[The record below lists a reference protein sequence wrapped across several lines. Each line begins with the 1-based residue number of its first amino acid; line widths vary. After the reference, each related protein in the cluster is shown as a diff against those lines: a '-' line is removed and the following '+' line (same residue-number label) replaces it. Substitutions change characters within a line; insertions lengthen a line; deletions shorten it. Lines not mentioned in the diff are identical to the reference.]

1 MPTTTHPFFGSS
13 GGYIFAFNA
22 GFDPTD
28 VGLDNAQ
35 AIASAEYL
43 DSLVKDGTVASTDY
57 GASMSAFQEG
67 RAPYWMTGPWARGDA
82 SAVDYG
88 VALIPQ
94 FDGNAATPF
103 VGVRGAMVS
112 AFSDNKVL
120 AQSFILDFFA
130 TVEVQESMYNS
141 DPRLP
146 ATKSLFAI
154 VEAADPIAAQFA
166 ASAANGIPMP
176 NIPEMGSVWGPVGDA
191 MLIIRD
197 QAYGTN
203 EETGVTVNSATD
215 AMKLAAEQ
223 VRTAI
228 AGG

>member
-1 MPTTTHPFFGSS
+1 M
-13 GGYIFAFNA
+13 
-22 GFDPTD
+22 
-28 VGLDNAQ
+28 
-35 AIASAEYL
+35 
-43 DSLVKDGTVASTDY
+43 
-57 GASMSAFQEG
+57 
-67 RAPYWMTGPWARGDA
+67 
-82 SAVDYG
+82 
-88 VALIPQ
+88 
-94 FDGNAATPF
+94 
-103 VGVRGAMVS
+103 GVRGAMVS
-112 AFSDNKVL
+112 SFSDNKVL

-130 TVEVQESMYNS
+130 TVEVQEAMYNS

-197 QAYGTN
+197 QNYGTN
-203 EETGVTVNSATD
+203 EETGVTVNTATD
-215 AMKLAAEQ
+215 AIKLAAEQ